1 MARFTV
7 EQHGCDFPP
16 ACAFLFAI
24 ECADQQGQPRT
35 LGRRQLQAA
44 EWRAS
49 SFAGEATMQA
59 LETLQPRTEIVIKGN
74 QESAAACLNVL
85 DQPDPMAAFLIL
97 KQDMVS
103 VRGSRVLDDR
113 L

>member
-1 MARFTV
+1 
-7 EQHGCDFPP
+7 
-16 ACAFLFAI
+16 
-24 ECADQQGQPRT
+24 
-35 LGRRQLQAA
+35 
-44 EWRAS
+44 
-49 SFAGEATMQA
+49 MQA
-59 LETLQPRTEIVIKGN
+59 LETLQPRTEIVIKWN

-103 VRGSRVLDDR
+103 VLGSRVLDDR